1 VDLDTGS
8 NMGKHNG
15 IHKLTIGQRCK
26 ISGCAKPYFVFSKN
40 QETNTILVVHNI
52 YQSIK
57 FMIEKEY

>member
-1 VDLDTGS
+1 
-8 NMGKHNG
+8 MGKHNG